1 MYLHLGQDVV
11 VRMAD
16 VVGIFDM
23 DNTTVSR
30 HTRDFLAAAE
40 QAGQVV
46 SITYEL
52 PRSFVVCVENGR
64 QTVYLCQ
71 LAPATLKKRLRA
83 GMFPAL

>member
-1 MYLHLGQDVV
+1 MYLHLGQDVL

-30 HTRDFLAAAE
+30 HTREFLAAAE

-52 PRSFVVCVENGR
+52 PRSFVVCIENGN

-71 LAPATLKKRLRA
+71 LAPATLRKRLRE
-83 GMFPAL
+83 GMFPPL